1 MQLIRKENSNK
12 IKQQTHVNAP
22 IVNMP
27 AGIKT
32 PNIERNPK
40 DTAPTVTDIRLSLL
54 QKHPSFA
61 DMVKGYLSRD
71 VLAK

>member
-1 MQLIRKENSNK
+1 MHAAESNSNK

-27 AGIKT
+27 AGIKS

-40 DTAPTVTDIRLSLL
+40 DTAPTVTDIRQSLL

-61 DMVKGYLSRD
+61 DMVKGYSSRD